1 LALVVAIRGAER
13 ATDWPARADADAGPD
28 RTESAAL
35 ASTTD
40 DPPAATE
47 AVDLRAPAGP
57 REVTARDVDV
67 LRTRLELLHDM
78 ADGDRKA
85 REAHRISLQ
94 ADLAEAEQRV
104 LDVQR
109 DHRGIRQSLGDL
121 AAIVNRQMADGSATR
136 AEVGQLR
143 ATVLE
148 VRAESRSAIE
158 QTQRDL
164 RRSVDQIEAHARMD
178 RDWIGATQTL
188 VERLAEDLARQD
200 REAVDLREAIGRADA
215 ELLRQRATELE
226 HIAVLREQLAGA
238 VAMIEELGATTKL
251 QAGQITRLRADLK
264 KATAAPKAAATKSAA
279 PKATATTP
287 AARKATGTKAAAS
300 KAAAKQ
306 TPATKTPA
314 KLRH

>member
-1 LALVVAIRGAER
+1 MVAIRGAER

-28 RTESAAL
+28 RTEPAAL
-35 ASTTD
+35 ASATD

-47 AVDLRAPAGP
+47 AVDLRAPAAA
-57 REVTARDVDV
+57 REVTARDVDM

-121 AAIVNRQMADGSATR
+121 AAIVNRQMADGSTMR
-136 AEVGQLR
+136 TEVDQLR

-148 VRAESRSAIE
+148 VRDESRGTIE
-158 QTQRDL
+158 QTQRDM

-200 REAVDLREAIGRADA
+200 RETVDLREAIARADA

-238 VAMIEELGATTKL
+238 VTMIEELGAATKL

-264 KATAAPKAAATKSAA
+264 KATTAPKAAAKKAAA
-279 PKATATTP
+279 P
-287 AARKATGTKAAAS
+287 KAAAS
-300 KAAAKQ
+300 KAAARKAAASKAAPKQ
-306 TPATKTPA
+306 TPA
-314 KLRH
+314 KLRP